1 MRFSRLLF
9 LALLA
14 LSACQDKTP
23 QHRLEGLSWGIPV
36 ALSTGGGRDCDHFV
50 FADTTTVT
58 AADCGSTTRRDDAAA
73 TSRLTALAIDL
84 GPELPQNA
92 NTAPANLE
100 VVHTRGL
107 IDLWY
112 GVSNDTVLARA
123 VSTLQ
128 EASRDPRAG
137 SDIWSDISAALL
149 LRYRRHGDGM
159 DLLTALDAAEHAL
172 VIEPTS
178 AAAAWNSAL
187 ASTWIGL
194 RRTQESAWARYEK
207 VSGRLRPTI
216 DLGDDDIMRS
226 PGENARRARWLDF
239 TREYVWRTVAPA
251 WGRAWLAD
259 DAEGTAKALAEL
271 DTIVRASHDPD
282 RHHSPRAVQQVVLT
296 TLDTTARR
304 ELAEGFVAYGEYWAH
319 FYLSEFTQ
327 ADSTLARMKRQHAFM
342 KAFPAWTWYLEPLLL
357 TQRSAPEE
365 ARKVLATQG
374 PRYATDE
381 YPWVKRR
388 AVWLDAL
395 VKLITREQAQAREL
409 FITLE
414 QECLV
419 ADDEECA
426 VAVPAMRVGAE
437 NQMGNLHAAAL
448 SGLRAARRAARQ
460 PIVIRSWG
468 AFGQLQR
475 GVELNRLSYAAA
487 AMTEETEFLAARTLR
502 PSTRLDNA
510 YRRAQE
516 AISRTEYALPSARK
530 RAIALAQSAV
540 EHAARVAAESPP
552 SIRAAS
558 TDFAQELSAQ
568 MELLQ
573 SNPDMQVVL
582 SYLDSALRVAQQ
594 KPNANRLLSLRQLR
608 GRARLRAGDTTAAQ
622 LELDSVLTAYRA
634 RGTRDATVFAES
646 RLVAMMSN
654 AREQLVRSLL
664 HQQRANA
671 ALAVASGLSLVDS
684 LGYTRSP
691 SSPAA
696 SSWLAVR
703 QIGDSVLLFTR
714 PPESPGTVR
723 IDLSPITTRT
733 LQSLVARTDD
743 EALSVMYD
751 ALIAPWQ
758 RRLSALPK
766 HDAAPRLVL
775 DVQGIATRVPWPA
788 LHAKQQGVASL
799 PASLRYLVDDYEIV
813 LTPSRRIATIQ
824 LTERTVHPSRTLI
837 IDAAPR
843 LGASRLPGA
852 IQEVATLRTIWGA
865 YARVVSTATAEHAD
879 LQQAMQSADIVHFA
893 GHAIIDNEIPEQSA
907 LRIPTTTGDSLFRA
921 SALSTYRLPDV
932 QLMILAAC
940 DTRVGRVT
948 PLSGLESLA
957 GVLHR
962 AGVHNVI
969 AAGWP
974 IDDDATVVLMQK
986 LHEALR
992 SGVPP
997 VSALRQA
1004 QLALRHDPDPTR
1016 NTPSVWA
1023 AFQIL
1028 SRGEQ

>member
-73 TSRLTALAIDL
+73 TSRLTALAVDL

-207 VSGRLRPTI
+207 VSGRPRPTI

-226 PGENARRARWLDF
+226 PGDNARRARWLDF

-251 WGRAWLAD
+251 WGRAWLAG
-259 DAEGTAKALAEL
+259 DAEGAAKALAEL

-296 TLDTTARR
+296 TVDTTARR

-327 ADSTLARMKRQHAFM
+327 ADSALARMKRQHAFM
-342 KAFPAWTWYLEPLLL
+342 KAFPAWTWYLGPLLL

-388 AVWLDAL
+388 VAWLDAL
-395 VKLITREQAQAREL
+395 VKLVTREQAQAREL

-414 QECLV
+414 QECLA

-437 NQMGNLHAAAL
+437 AQVGDPPAAAL

-460 PIVIRSWG
+460 PLTGRSSS
-468 AFGQLQR
+468 AFGQLLR
-475 GVELNRLSYAAA
+475 GAELNRLSYAASV
-487 AMTEETEFLAARTLR
+487 MTEETEFVAARTQR
-502 PSTRLDNA
+502 PGIRLDNA

-516 AISRTEYALPSARK
+516 AISRTEYALPSARE
-530 RAIALAQSAV
+530 RAIALARSAV

-552 SIRAAS
+552 SIRTAS
-558 TDFAQELSAQ
+558 ADFAQELSAQ
-568 MELLQ
+568 LELLK
-573 SNPDMQVVL
+573 NKPDMQAVL
-582 SYLDSALRVAQQ
+582 SGLDSALRVAQK
-594 KPNANRLLSLRQLR
+594 KPNANRLLALRQLR
-608 GRARLRAGDTTAAQ
+608 GLTRLRVGDTTSAQ

-654 AREQLVRSLL
+654 AREHLALSLVR
-664 HQQRANA
+664 QQRATA

-684 LGYTRSP
+684 LDYAKSP
-691 SSPAA
+691 SSSAA

-703 QIGDSVLLFTR
+703 QIGDSVLLFTHR
-714 PPESPGTVR
+714 LRSPGTVR

-751 ALIAPWQ
+751 ALVAPW
-758 RRLSALPK
+758 RRASSGLPK
-766 HDAAPRLVL
+766 TNIVPRLVL
-775 DVQGIATRVPWPA
+775 DVQGVATRVPWPA
-788 LHAKQQGVASL
+788 LHAKQQDAT
-799 PASLRYLVDDYEIV
+799 SLRYLVDDFEIV
-813 LTPSRRIATIQ
+813 LTPSRRITSAQ
-824 LTERTVHPSRTLI
+824 LMERTGPLTSSHTLI

-852 IQEVATLRTIWGA
+852 IQEVAALRAIWGA
-865 YARVVSTATAEHAD
+865 HARVVATTTAEHAD
-879 LQQAMQSADIVHFA
+879 LQQAMQSAGIVHFA

-907 LRIPTTTGDSLFRA
+907 LRIPTTTGDSLLRA